1 MLLISEIHERDIFA
15 NPLWRTYNPPGNLYR
30 VEQINFEEKLVRV
43 QTYGGSNM
51 KPILKPFWKKS
62 TDKMFSESWRLL

>member
-1 MLLISEIHERDIFA
+1 MLPISEIHEGDVFT
-15 NPLWRTYNPPGNLYR
+15 NPVWRYCNPPGNFYYIDK
-30 VEQINFEEKLVRV
+30 INVKEKLVRV

-62 TDKMFSESWRLL
+62 TDKMFSEIWRM